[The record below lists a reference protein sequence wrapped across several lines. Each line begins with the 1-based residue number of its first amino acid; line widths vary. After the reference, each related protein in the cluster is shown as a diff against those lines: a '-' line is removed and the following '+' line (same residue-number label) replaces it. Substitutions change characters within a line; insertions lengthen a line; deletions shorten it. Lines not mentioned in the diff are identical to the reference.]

1 MKALHRAAP
10 GLYNDSMAIQTLPR
24 VTLRIPDRFDLIM
37 GSAVV
42 ALLALVFGV
51 IALGDR
57 AGVVVTMVEAR
68 TGQVLGTDLAIGS
81 GDVLRLQFSEPMDAA
96 SVQLAINPALPGTL
110 RWSGASLTF
119 APDAAFLAGTRYTV
133 TLKSG
138 ARSQTGRA
146 VLQDHQWTMQVRQP
160 RVIYLAPA
168 IRARKGDPSNLYMVN
183 GGAAPIQLTSASY
196 GVEDFAPSPDGTRI
210 AFSQY
215 DAEGQT
221 DLYLLDLATKS
232 TRRLTRCI
240 GATCRAPAW
249 NPDGV
254 RVLYERA
261 DSTRFDS
268 DARAWIVD
276 VDTLATQPFFSEQR
290 WLAQEPI
297 WSPDGSA
304 VTLYDSERS
313 AVVIVDV
320 ATGHQSLLQTL
331 ENHSW
336 QFSRDSKRLA
346 YVQLQERPFGVVR
359 GLEVADFR
367 DGQPTIR
374 PLPPPDGSQVDDW
387 LAVFH
392 PDGTRLA
399 VMRRYLDGERATEKY
414 QVYEITLA
422 TGEAVPIAVD
432 PNYAH
437 GKISYSPDGMQ
448 LLMQR
453 YPYLEPDA
461 QPGIWVYDARSR
473 ALTQI
478 AQNGYLPEWLP

>member
-1 MKALHRAAP
+1 
-10 GLYNDSMAIQTLPR
+10 MATQTLPR
-24 VTLRIPDRFDLIM
+24 VILRAPDRFDLIM
-37 GSAVV
+37 GSAVA
-42 ALLALVFGV
+42 ALIALVVGV

-57 AGVVVTMVEAR
+57 AGVGVTMLEAR
-68 TGQVLGTDLAIGS
+68 TGETFGADPAISS

-96 SVQLAINPALPGTL
+96 SVQLAIEPSLPGAL

-133 TLKSG
+133 TLKGG
-138 ARSQTGRA
+138 ARSQNGRV
-146 VLQDHQWTMQVRQP
+146 VLQDHQWTVQVRQP
-160 RVIYLAPA
+160 RVVYLAPA
-168 IRARKGDPSNLYMVN
+168 IPTRKGDPSNLYMVN
-183 GGAAPIQLTSASY
+183 GSAAPIQLTNAPY

-215 DAEGQT
+215 DTEGQT
-221 DLYLLDLATKS
+221 DLYLLDVATKS

-261 DSTRFDS
+261 DSIRFDS

-276 VDTLATQPFFSEQR
+276 VDTLATQPLFTEQR

-304 VTLYDSERS
+304 VTMYDSERS

-320 ATGHQSLLQTL
+320 ATGHQALLQTL
-331 ENHSW
+331 ENNSW
-336 QFSRDSKRLA
+336 QFSRDSKRVVYL
-346 YVQLQERPFGVVR
+346 QLQQTPLGVMR
-359 GLEVADFR
+359 GLEVAEFR
-367 DGQPTIR
+367 DGERTVH
-374 PLPPPDGSQVDDW
+374 PLPPPDGAQVDDA

-399 VMRRYLDGERATEKY
+399 VMRRYMDGERATEKY

-437 GKISYSPDGMQ
+437 GNISYSPDGMQ
-448 LLMQR
+448 VLMQR
-453 YPYLEPDA
+453 YPYMEQDA

-473 ALTQI
+473 TLTQI